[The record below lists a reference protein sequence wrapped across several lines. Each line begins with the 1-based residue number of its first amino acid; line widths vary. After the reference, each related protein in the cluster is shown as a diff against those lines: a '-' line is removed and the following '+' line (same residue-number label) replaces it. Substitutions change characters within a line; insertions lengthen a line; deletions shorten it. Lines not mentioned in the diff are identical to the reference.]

1 MDTPLHTT
9 RQSEPS
15 LYPTPIPLYSDW
27 KVEDRLL
34 PSDAVLPAQFYNLPG
49 SVYKTRGESALM
61 YAVLDDAIN
70 CFRKQFA
77 VRGRLAQR
85 LAREAEEWLFSND
98 RSWPFSFVNICEA
111 LGVGPE
117 HLRLGVTR
125 LRQHSSAY
133 PLRQRR
139 RAGRH
144 RQLLKVAA

>member
-34 PSDAVLPAQFYNLPG
+34 FSDAVLPAQFYSLPD
-49 SVYKTRGESALM
+49 STYKTRGESALM

-70 CFRKQFA
+70 CFQKQFA
-77 VRGRLAQR
+77 MRGRLAQR

-111 LGVGPE
+111 LGVDPE
-117 HLRLGVTR
+117 YLRLGLAR
-125 LRQHSSAY
+125 LRQHSPAS
-133 PLRQRR
+133 PPRQRR
-139 RAGRH
+139 RSVLL
-144 RQLLKVAA
+144 RQLLKVVA